1 MVARTSHFLNYNR
14 KNYFSDRIKEVNIY
28 QLNNNELSLIKII
41 SEEMAMVDAEQNM
54 FPERSFRQTNV

>member
-1 MVARTSHFLNYNR
+1 MVARTSNFLNYNR